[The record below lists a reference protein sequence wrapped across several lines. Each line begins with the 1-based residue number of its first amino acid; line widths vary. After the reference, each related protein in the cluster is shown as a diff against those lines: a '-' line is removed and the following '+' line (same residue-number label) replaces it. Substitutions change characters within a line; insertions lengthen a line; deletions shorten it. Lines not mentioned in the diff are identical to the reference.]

1 MVYEYDPKNMIFR
14 PLGRTGLRVSVLSY
28 GGWLTVGDP
37 VKDLIKTAL
46 DHGVNFLDNAEV
58 YANGQSEI
66 EMGRVLRELD
76 VDRSQLVISTK
87 VFFGTG
93 KSDPNQ
99 KGLSRKHII
108 EGTKASLKRLQ
119 LDYVDVVFAHRPD
132 YGTPM
137 EETTKMGVT
146 RDAFGRS
153 ESAGGRTDG
162 TLASIQVRA
171 FNWLIDQGLAF
182 YWGTSEWT
190 AAQIEEAS
198 RLLDQ
203 KPLRSLGLV
212 GPCVEQ
218 PQYSMLHREKFEVQY
233 NELFSKHGYGTTIWS
248 PLAGGM
254 LSGKYNDGIPEDSR
268 FKTNPEFYKDI
279 IKELESSAGKAKI
292 DKMRKLDALAKRL
305 GASNQAALALAWC
318 IKNPNVSY
326 VTFTVVPYS
335 PPSVILG
342 ATKPE
347 QLVHNFEA
355 LDVVP
360 KLTDE
365 VMDEIE
371 KILDNKPTL
380 LPTYGRA

>member
-1 MVYEYDPKNMIFR
+1 MVYEYNPKNMIFR

-28 GGWLTVGDP
+28 GGWLTVGGTVKGDP

-76 VDRSQLVISTK
+76 VDRTQLVITTK

-119 LDYVDVVFAHRPD
+119 LDYVDVVYAHRPD

-137 EETTKMGVT
+137 EET
-146 RDAFGRS
+146 
-153 ESAGGRTDG
+153 
-162 TLASIQVRA
+162 VRA

-190 AAQIEEAS
+190 AAQIEEAIGIAN
-198 RLLDQ
+198 R
-203 KPLRSLGLV
+203 LGLV

-233 NELFSKHGYGTTIWS
+233 NELFNKYGYGTTIWS

-268 FKTNPEFYKDI
+268 FKTNAEFYKDT
-279 IKELESSAGKAKI
+279 IKELESPAGKAKI
-292 DKMRKLDALAKRL
+292 EKMRKLGDLAKRL

-318 IKNPNVSY
+318 IKNPNVS
-326 VTFTVVPYS
+326 
-335 PPSVILG
+335 SVILG